1 MAAAFAAG
9 GLIPFATWLLLPV
22 LGAWD
27 FYRGGTMLRPI
38 AVLVLA
44 CAAGGAL
51 AGGALG
57 RNLRWRAAF
66 GAAFVATLWIPFL
79 MLSSLPALSG
89 RERFIELLVGLAPA
103 LALSHA
109 LLGAFGLV
117 LGGSGWRRACKGAM
131 VFGAAGAGAG
141 VLLALVVR
149 LLAGL
154 SGAPAFAMSALGGG
168 AACLVPLAVAGWW
181 LARPTATT
189 ARRPPAGARYGR

>member
-9 GLIPFATWLLLPV
+9 GLIPFATWLLLPA

-27 FYRGGTMLRPI
+27 FYRGGTMLRPL
-38 AVLVLA
+38 AVFVLA

-57 RNLRWRAAF
+57 RNPRWRAAF
-66 GAAFVATLWIPFL
+66 GTAFVATLWIPFL
-79 MLSSLPALSG
+79 MLTSLPALSG
-89 RERFIELLVGLAPA
+89 RERLIDLLVGFAPA

-117 LGGSGWRRACKGAM
+117 LGGSGWRRACTGAM

-154 SGAPAFAMSALGGG
+154 SGAPAFALSALGGG
-168 AACLVPLAVAGWW
+168 ATCLVPLTVAGWW

-189 ARRPPAGARYGR
+189 ARRPPARARCGR